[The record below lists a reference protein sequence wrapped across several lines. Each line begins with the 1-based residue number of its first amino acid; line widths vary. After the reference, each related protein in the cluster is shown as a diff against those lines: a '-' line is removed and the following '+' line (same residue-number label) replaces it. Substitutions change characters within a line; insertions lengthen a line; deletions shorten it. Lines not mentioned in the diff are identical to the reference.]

1 VDNVIKWMIYYGGV
15 PYYLVRNAIY
25 CKKCK
30 DTISSSCGYKKC
42 TCGAAAID
50 EGRILGDLA
59 QMETRCM
66 YCAYVDG
73 KTIWLPQHV
82 SEEVWVAAA
91 STALRSATTA

>member
-1 VDNVIKWMIYYGGV
+1 MEIVMIYYGGV
-15 PYYLVRNAIY
+15 AYYLVRNAIH

-30 DTISSSCGYKKC
+30 DTISSTCGYKQC

-82 SEEVWVAAA
+82 SEEVWA
-91 STALRSATTA
+91 TLRSATTA

>member
-82 SEEVWVAAA
+82 SEEVWVA
-91 STALRSATTA
+91 TA